1 MAAVSLYHFTI
12 ISPGSNGVCVRQVVL
27 PLWNP
32 LNRPEVSA
40 MCRKVARIDVN
51 VSNRALDTVGYKS
64 LICDDC

>member
-1 MAAVSLYHFTI
+1 MAAVSLYQFTI

-40 MCRKVARIDVN
+40 MCRKVARIDVKRIK
-51 VSNRALDTVGYKS
+51 SGVGYS
-64 LICDDC
+64 GVQIVDL